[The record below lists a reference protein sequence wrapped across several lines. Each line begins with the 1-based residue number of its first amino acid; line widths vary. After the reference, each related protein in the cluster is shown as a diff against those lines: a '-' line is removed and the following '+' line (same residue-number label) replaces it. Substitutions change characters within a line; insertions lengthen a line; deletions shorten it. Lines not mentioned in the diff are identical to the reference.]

1 MGLGAGTEV
10 TPPGRSPALRVR
22 WLGRLPYAEA
32 WDLQRAIWERRSG
45 GFIADDY
52 LLLLEHPHVYTVGR
66 RGDGS
71 HLLIDPDRLS
81 EVGAEFFRVD
91 RGGDVTYHGPGQL
104 VGYPLV
110 AVRPARI
117 TDYVR
122 SLEDALVATL
132 SDLGVESW
140 SEPGLTGVWTRL
152 GKVAAIGVRVSR
164 RVSMHG
170 FALNLHPS
178 MEYFGYINPCGIT
191 DRPVTSV
198 TELLGR
204 RVSIEEAVEA
214 FVPRFAE
221 TFGKTSVE
229 TQKAAFVRGQG
240 RDTDFEV
247 DRLLRQGT
255 FSPDRG
261 AVSLSG
267 RSRRLPGE
275 PERPPWMR
283 VTARMDAE
291 YLELKKLMRSLD
303 LNTVCEEAGCPNIYE
318 CWGMGTATL
327 MILGDRCTRACG
339 FCDVTTARP
348 LGLDLQEPYR
358 AAEAIHRMGLNHAVI
373 TSVNRDDLADGGSAV
388 FAATIRET
396 RARSPLTDIEVLI
409 PDFKGDPEAL
419 ETVMAERPDVLN
431 HNTETVVRLQR
442 EIRTSANYGRSLALL
457 ARARRLYAEGLVK
470 SGLIVGMGE
479 TREEV
484 LGALADLRA
493 VGVDIVTIGQYLRPS
508 PRHRP
513 VHRYVHP
520 DEFEEYRSYGEALG
534 IPHVESGPLVRSS
547 YHAKSSK
554 QAATPSSPGR
564 TPVVIGRRPVAKSH
578 F

>member
-1 MGLGAGTEV
+1 MTAAGSA
-10 TPPGRSPALRVR
+10 PRLRVR
-22 WLGRLPYAEA
+22 WLSRLPYGEA

-45 GFIADDY
+45 GMVGDDY

-71 HLLIDPDRLS
+71 HLLISPERLS
-81 EVGAEFFRVD
+81 EVNAEFFRVD
-91 RGGDVTYHGPGQL
+91 RGGDITYHGPGQL

-110 AVRPARI
+110 GVKPGRV

-122 SLEDALVATL
+122 SLEQALILAL
-132 SDLGVESW
+132 SDLGVKSW
-140 SEPGLTGVWTRL
+140 RERGLTGVWTDR

-164 RVSMHG
+164 KVSMHG
-170 FALNLHPS
+170 FALNLHPQ
-178 MEYFGYINPCGIT
+178 MEYFGHINPCGIT
-191 DRPVTSV
+191 GRPVTSV
-198 TELLGR
+198 SEIVGR
-204 RVSIEEAVEA
+204 RVSLEEAVEA
-214 FVPRFAE
+214 FVPRFVE
-221 TFGKTSVE
+221 VFGYGEAE

-240 RDTDFEV
+240 RAAEFEV
-247 DRLLRQGT
+247 DRLLREGT
-255 FSPDRG
+255 FSPNRPSPT
-261 AVSLSG
+261 VSP
-267 RSRRLPGE
+267 RTRRLPGE
-275 PERPPWMR
+275 PQRPPWMR
-283 VTARMDAE
+283 VTARMDPE
-291 YLELKKLMRSLD
+291 YTELKKLMRSLD

-339 FCDVTTARP
+339 FCNVTTGRP
-348 LGLDLQEPYR
+348 IGLDLEEPYR
-358 AAEAIHRMGLNHAVI
+358 AAEAISRMGLGHAVI
-373 TSVNRDDLADGGSAV
+373 TSVNRDDLADGGAAV

-396 RARSPLTDIEVLI
+396 RSRSPRTDIEVLI
-409 PDFKGDPEAL
+409 PDFKGDHDAL
-419 ETVMAERPDVLN
+419 AAVMAEHPDVLN

-457 ARARRLYAEGLVK
+457 ARARKLHPEGLVK

-479 TREEV
+479 TRAEV

-493 VGVDIVTIGQYLRPS
+493 VGVDIVTIGQYLRPT

-520 DEFEEYRSYGEALG
+520 DEFDEYRAYGERLG

-547 YHAKSSK
+547 YHAKTAK
-554 QAATPSSPGR
+554 QAVAPRPAGSM
-564 TPVVIGRRPVAKSH
+564 PVVIGRRSEASLPS
-578 F
+578 

>member
-1 MGLGAGTEV
+1 MTSEG
-10 TPPGRSPALRVR
+10 PARRLRVR
-22 WLGRLPYAEA
+22 WLSRLPYAEA
-32 WDLQRAIWERRSG
+32 WDLQRAVWKRRVAG
-45 GFIADDY
+45 AIPDDY

-71 HLLIDPDRLS
+71 HLLIGPDRLS

-91 RGGDVTYHGPGQL
+91 RGGDITYHGPGQL
-104 VGYPLV
+104 VGYPLIEV
-110 AVRPARI
+110 KPGRV

-122 SLEDALVATL
+122 SLESALIATL

-140 SEPGLTGVWTRL
+140 REPGLTGVWTER

-170 FALNLHPS
+170 FALNLDPQ

-191 DRPVTSV
+191 TRPVTSV

-204 RVSIEEAVEA
+204 RVSLQEAVEA

-221 TFGKTSVE
+221 VFGYPRTE

-240 RDTDFEV
+240 RPREFEV
-247 DRLLRQGT
+247 DRLLAEGT
-255 FSPDRG
+255 FSPDRP
-261 AVSLSG
+261 ARTAS
-267 RSRRLPGE
+267 RKTRRLPGE
-275 PERPPWMR
+275 PERPPWLR
-283 VTARMDAE
+283 VTARMDPE

-303 LNTVCEEAGCPNIYE
+303 LNTVCEEANCPNIYE

-339 FCDVTTARP
+339 FCNVTTARP
-348 LGLDLQEPYR
+348 LGLDREEPHR
-358 AAEAIHRMGLNHAVI
+358 AAVAIARMGLSHAVI
-373 TSVNRDDLADGGSAV
+373 TSVNRDDLADGGSAI

-396 RARSPLTDIEVLI
+396 RARSPHTDIEVLI
-409 PDFKGDPEAL
+409 PDFKGDHDAL
-419 ETVMAERPDVLN
+419 ATVMAEHPDVLN
-431 HNTETVVRLQR
+431 HNTETVIRLQR
-442 EIRTSANYGRSLALL
+442 EIRTSAHYGRSLALL
-457 ARARRLYAEGLVK
+457 ARAKQLYPEGLVK

-479 TREEV
+479 TRAEV
-484 LGALADLRA
+484 MGALADLRA

-520 DEFEEYRSYGEALG
+520 DEFEEYRAYGRQLG

-554 QAATPSSPGR
+554 QAVAPRPAGR
-564 TPVVIGRRPVAKSH
+564 TPVVIGRRVSASLR
-578 F
+578 

>member
-10 TPPGRSPALRVR
+10 TLPGRSPALRVR

-45 GFIADDY
+45 GAIADDY

-66 RGDGS
+66 RGDDS
-71 HLLIDPDRLS
+71 HLLIGPDRLS

-91 RGGDVTYHGPGQL
+91 RGGDITYHGPGQL
-104 VGYPLV
+104 VGYPLI

-122 SLEDALVATL
+122 SLEEALVATL
-132 SDLGVESW
+132 SDLGVEAW
-140 SEPGLTGVWTRL
+140 SERGLTGVWTRR

-191 DRPVTSV
+191 NRPVTSV
-198 TELLGR
+198 SELVGR
-204 RVSIEEAVEA
+204 RVSLEEAVEA
-214 FVPRFAE
+214 LVPRFAE

-229 TQKAAFVRGQG
+229 KQMAAFVRGQG

-247 DRLLRQGT
+247 DRLLRAGT
-255 FSPDRG
+255 FSPDRV
-261 AVSLSG
+261 AVSLSPRT
-267 RSRRLPGE
+267 RSLPGE
-275 PERPPWMR
+275 PERPPWLR

-339 FCDVTTARP
+339 FCNVTTARP
-348 LGLDLQEPYR
+348 LGLDLEEPYR
-358 AAEAIHRMGLNHAVI
+358 AAEAIHRMGLSHAVI

-388 FAATIRET
+388 FAATIRES
-396 RARSPLTDIEVLI
+396 RARSPHTDIEVLI
-409 PDFKGDPEAL
+409 PDFKGDAEAL
-419 ETVMAERPDVLN
+419 ATVMAERPDVLN

-493 VGVDIVTIGQYLRPS
+493 VGVDIITIGQYLRPS

-534 IPHVESGPLVRSS
+534 IPHVESAPLVRSS

-554 QAATPSSPGR
+554 QAATPPSPGR
-564 TPVVIGRRPVAKSH
+564 TPVVIGRRPSAESY